1 MSTESLHWQRGWL
14 HEAITV
20 GPRTSLV
27 LRVWSST
34 LVQELVDLD
43 VDIVGIGLMLA
54 LALAAFVAGSLES
67 PS

>member
-1 MSTESLHWQRGWL
+1 M
-14 HEAITV
+14 
-20 GPRTSLV
+20 